1 MTSTTAT
8 TDNTTVTL
16 TRGDELTLGATVA
29 WTNWDGEVRLS
40 KVTRLELL
48 NDDVEVTGTN
58 GLNECLVGKR
68 HTWMVLTGT
77 ASA

>member
-8 TDNTTVTL
+8 TTGTTATA

-29 WTNWDGEVRLS
+29 WTNWDGTVRLS
-40 KVTRLELL
+40 MVTGLKLL

-58 GLNECLVGKR
+58 GLTECLVGKR